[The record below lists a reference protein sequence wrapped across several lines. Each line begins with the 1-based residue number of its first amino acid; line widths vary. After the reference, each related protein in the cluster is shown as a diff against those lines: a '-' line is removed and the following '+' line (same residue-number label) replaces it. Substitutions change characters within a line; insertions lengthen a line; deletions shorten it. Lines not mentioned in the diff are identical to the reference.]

1 VKDPRVWRKLSPPSW
16 PVSVRVPI
24 VVALLMVAIS
34 ITVSNRVL
42 SRLELTQERNLKQ
55 LASAYLDGLSASLI
69 PSVVREDVWEVF
81 DILDRSRE
89 RYRGLNVQWAVVTNS
104 ENRTIAASAPD
115 KFPSLEVLPKEISA
129 EFSSSEEAMTDE
141 KGNQAR
147 MFRSL
152 VYQDREIGR
161 VYAVADISTLIQE
174 RSEVLRELILT
185 NVLLTA
191 LLVAF
196 GYFYMRRMLRPVGLL
211 STYLIRSREDTM
223 TPIPDRVLH
232 AQSREFRDLFARYN
246 AMTEAVNEREVL
258 AAELAEE
265 EKLAS
270 VGRLASGMAH
280 EINNPLG
287 GMFNAIDSLK
297 KYGAREEVRATSIRL
312 LEHGLTGIR
321 DLVRSTLTTYRTDQR
336 PRNLTTTDLDD
347 LRLLLKPEA
356 RQKKQRL
363 NWRIEFDAP
372 VHVPAVPVRDAIFN
386 LLLNAC
392 HSSPENSSISMM
404 ASAREGE
411 FVAEISDEGA
421 GLPPHMKE
429 YLERNG
435 AGSAP
440 LDRRSG
446 LGLWIVKRHCDE
458 LKARLEVVR
467 SGKGGTVIRFTV
479 PIASGELEHA
489 A

>member
-1 VKDPRVWRKLSPPSW
+1 MTAKPLWRQLSSPAW

-34 ITVSNRVL
+34 IAVSNRVL
-42 SRLELTQERNLKQ
+42 SRLEVTQERNLNQ

-89 RYRGLNVQWAVVTNS
+89 RYRGLNVKWAAVTNS

-115 KFPSLEVLPKEISA
+115 IFPPLDALPAKTVA
-129 EFSSSEEAMTDE
+129 EFSLTDE
-141 KGNQAR
+141 VVTDERRNQAR

-152 VYQDREIGR
+152 VYQGREIGR
-161 VYAVADISTLIQE
+161 VYAVADISALMQE

-185 NVLLTA
+185 NVLLTV

-196 GYFYMRRMLRPVGLL
+196 GYFFMRRMLRPVGLL
-211 STYLIRSREDTM
+211 SAYLIRSREDTM
-223 TPIPDRVLH
+223 TPIPDMVIQS
-232 AQSREFRDLFARYN
+232 QSREFRDLFARYN

-258 AAELAEE
+258 AAGLAEE

-297 KYGAREEVRATSIRL
+297 KYGAREEVRLTSIRL
-312 LEHGLTGIR
+312 LEHGLAGIR
-321 DLVRSTLTTYRTDQR
+321 DLVRSTLTTYRADQR
-336 PRNLTTTDLDD
+336 PRDLTPTDLDD
-347 LRLLLKPEA
+347 LRILLKSEA
-356 RQKKQRL
+356 RQRRQRL
-363 NWRIEFDAP
+363 DWRIDFDVP
-372 VHVPAVPVRDAIFN
+372 VHVPAIPVRDAIFN

-392 HSSPENSSISMM
+392 HSSPQSSSISMM
-404 ASAREGE
+404 ACTRGGE
-411 FVAEISDEGA
+411 FIAEVSDEGS
-421 GLPPHMKE
+421 GLPSHIKE
-429 YLERNG
+429 YIERKG

-458 LKARLEVVR
+458 LKARLEVVT
-467 SGKGGTVIRFTV
+467 SGNEGTVIRFTV
-479 PIASGELEHA
+479 PIVSDEFEYA